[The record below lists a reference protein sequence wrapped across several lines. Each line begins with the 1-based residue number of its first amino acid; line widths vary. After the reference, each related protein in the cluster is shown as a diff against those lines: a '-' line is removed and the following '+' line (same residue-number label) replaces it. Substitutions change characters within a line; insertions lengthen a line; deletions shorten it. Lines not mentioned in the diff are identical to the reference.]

1 MIIQKRRNILNLVEK
16 ADGGPNTQ
24 GNLGKLKRLDEEMS
38 QEFKNW
44 QSLSEKTEETLKL
57 DGQHLREESFYRQMK
72 LS

>member
-24 GNLGKLKRLDEEMS
+24 GNLSKLKRLDEEMS

-44 QSLSEKTEETLKL
+44 QSLSEKSEETLKL
-57 DGQHLREESFYRQMK
+57 DGQHLRGESFYRQMK